1 LTEASENFN
10 YSYSLSGLKIMKKVK
25 NILKKRHDILID
37 DYQSAENKVAFLN
50 NSEFLAEV
58 ENFTLTQQEE
68 FLTHLFPLYLA
79 DEGVDDIRL
88 STPILALIIVKNLY
102 INEEIKKLF
111 NQLSA
116 LKKVLLLIRF
126 LEDTENQ
133 AVIVFIKFWMS
144 RLSSKEVMECSRKND
159 FFNVLLNM
167 KEGHFFASY
176 RSNFF
181 ATVWLNNNFLDNM
194 ESDQALNRKIMS
206 LLLKE
211 HKLHDSNGRLKV
223 LEQLNPLSQYNLA
236 YTMLDFIEVPE
247 VFEYL
252 KTFSYFPTTYLTK
265 IKPEW
270 IDSQEKLAFINRF
283 KEAEYFISGFILDN
297 YLDYDFII
305 PYFLDEFQEL
315 MQNKVNSQWQ
325 TNLNEMPEF
334 LALAHK
340 KLNEVP
346 HDDLKKQFMEAVG
359 AYNMSRLYRV
369 DLRDFEQ
376 EEKHWQY
383 SVENFYSLNMD
394 YRNLV
399 IEFRNDHSEDNFF
412 DQFETQVKLHKYF
425 GKLCFEPVFYESE
438 ENLENLK
445 YFHAHMIKV
454 LENNENH
461 VEKVLGYL
469 YNNDFIDFVKLS
481 ACHVLI
487 WKQGDSLYCDSYVGH
502 NMFGTLPKSFANYLE
517 VLDTLKVLEGIT
529 DENFVKY
536 LIYLY
541 FINEKR
547 EHSVWKNIL
556 LTHRENV
563 VNGNLG
569 NNQFEKFRANY
580 LQDNHLREILEEQK
594 RQHEKEEHDAQ
605 LMKKYNLKKDEKGL
619 LTK

>member
-1 LTEASENFN
+1 
-10 YSYSLSGLKIMKKVK
+10 MKKVK

-37 DYQSAENKVAFLN
+37 DYQNAENKIAFLN
-50 NSEFLAEV
+50 DANFLAEV
-58 ENFTLTQQEE
+58 ENFTLAQQEE
-68 FLTHLFPLYLA
+68 FFTRFFPVYLA
-79 DEGVDDIRL
+79 DEAEDDIRF
-88 STPILALIIVKNLY
+88 STPVMALIIVKNLY

-116 LKKVLLLIRF
+116 LKRMLLLIRF
-126 LEDTENQ
+126 LEDTDNQ
-133 AVIVFIKFWMS
+133 AVIQFIKFWMS
-144 RLSSKEVMECSRKND
+144 RLSSKDVMECSRKND

-167 KEGHFFASY
+167 KENHFFATY

-181 ATVWLNNNFLDNM
+181 ATVWLNNNFLENM
-194 ESDQALNRKIMS
+194 DSDLALNRKIIA

-211 HKLHDSNGRLKV
+211 KKLHDSNGRLKV

-236 YTMLDFIEVPE
+236 LTMLEFIEVPE
-247 VFEYL
+247 VFDYL
-252 KTFSYFPTTYLTK
+252 KTFSYFPTSYLEK
-265 IKPEW
+265 IRSEW

-283 KEAEYFISGFILDN
+283 KEAEYFLSGFILDN
-297 YLDYDFII
+297 YLDKDFVI
-305 PYFLDEFQEL
+305 PYFLDEFQDL

-325 TNLNEMPEF
+325 HNLKEMPEF

-340 KLNEVP
+340 KLNDVP
-346 HDDLKKQFMEAVG
+346 QDDMKKQFMETVG

-383 SVENFYSLNMD
+383 SVDNFYSLNMD
-394 YRNLV
+394 YSNLV
-399 IEFRNDHSEDNFF
+399 IEFRNDHSEENFF
-412 DQFETQVKLHKYF
+412 DQFESQVKLHKYF

-454 LENNENH
+454 LENQENH

-469 YNNDFIDFVKLS
+469 YNNDFLDFLKVS
-481 ACHVLI
+481 SCHVLL
-487 WKQGDSLYCDSYVGH
+487 WQQGGRLYCDSYVGH
-502 NMFGTLPKSFANYLE
+502 NMFGTMPRDFANYLE
-517 VLDTLKVLEGIT
+517 VLDTLKVLDGVS
-529 DENFVKY
+529 DEDFMKY

-547 EHSVWKNIL
+547 EDNIWQNIL
-556 LTHRENV
+556 LTHRENI

-569 NNQFEKFRANY
+569 NNQFEKFRQKY
-580 LQDNHLREILEEQK
+580 LEHDHLREILEEQK

-605 LMKKYNLKKDEKGL
+605 LMKKYNLKKDDKGL

>member
-1 LTEASENFN
+1 
-10 YSYSLSGLKIMKKVK
+10 MKKVK

-37 DYQSAENKVAFLN
+37 DYQNAENKIAFLN
-50 NSEFLAEV
+50 DANFLAEV
-58 ENFTLTQQEE
+58 ENFTLAQQEE
-68 FLTHLFPLYLA
+68 FFTRFFPVYLA
-79 DEGVDDIRL
+79 DEAEDDIRF
-88 STPILALIIVKNLY
+88 STPVMALIIVKNLY

-116 LKKVLLLIRF
+116 LKRMLLLIRF
-126 LEDTENQ
+126 LEDTDNQ
-133 AVIVFIKFWMS
+133 AVIQFIKFWMS
-144 RLSSKEVMECSRKND
+144 RLSSKDVMECSRKND

-167 KEGHFFASY
+167 KENHFFATY

-181 ATVWLNNNFLDNM
+181 ATVWLNNNFLENM
-194 ESDQALNRKIMS
+194 DSDLALNRKIIA

-211 HKLHDSNGRLKV
+211 RKLHDSNGRLKV

-236 YTMLDFIEVPE
+236 LTMLEFIEVPE
-247 VFEYL
+247 VFDYL
-252 KTFSYFPTTYLTK
+252 KTFSYFPTSYLEK
-265 IKPEW
+265 IRSEW

-283 KEAEYFISGFILDN
+283 KEAEYFLSGFILDN
-297 YLDYDFII
+297 YLDKDFVI
-305 PYFLDEFQEL
+305 PYFLDEFQDL

-325 TNLNEMPEF
+325 HNLKEMPEF

-340 KLNEVP
+340 KLNDVP
-346 HDDLKKQFMEAVG
+346 QDDMKKQFMETVG

-383 SVENFYSLNMD
+383 SVDNFYSLNMD

-399 IEFRNDHSEDNFF
+399 IEFRNDHSEENFF
-412 DQFETQVKLHKYF
+412 DQFESQVKLHKYF

-454 LENNENH
+454 LENQENH

-469 YNNDFIDFVKLS
+469 YNNDFLDFLKVS
-481 ACHVLI
+481 SCHVLL
-487 WKQGDSLYCDSYVGH
+487 WQQGGRLYCDSYVGH
-502 NMFGTLPKSFANYLE
+502 NMFGTMPRDFANYLE
-517 VLDTLKVLEGIT
+517 VLDTLKVLDGVS
-529 DENFVKY
+529 DEDFMKY

-547 EHSVWKNIL
+547 EDNIWQNIL
-556 LTHRENV
+556 LTHRENI

-569 NNQFEKFRANY
+569 NNQFEKFRQKY
-580 LQDNHLREILEEQK
+580 LEHDHLREILEEQK

-605 LMKKYNLKKDEKGL
+605 LMKKYNLKKDDKGL